1 MSEQIKK
8 PTKKKRTF
16 LLPEETLN
24 KLKKDSET
32 LGISINEC
40 LERCINIFDAHVKI
54 KREFRKC
61 PIKYGE
67 SGKVKRHG

>member
-1 MSEQIKK
+1 MSETKK
-8 PTKKKRTF
+8 PKKKRTF

-24 KLKKDSET
+24 KLKIDSEK

-40 LERCINIFDAHVKI
+40 LERCINVFSSHVTI

-67 SGKVKRHG
+67 SGKVGK